1 MENIKTFEEV
11 KAASD
16 SAFMAWKNAGQ
27 CEACDSLNNSNRDM
41 ILAYTKRYPLAKAY
55 KLWTGIV
62 NIDVENPH
70 NFCFDVL
77 FDGQPESVNR
87 IEQAMDEIAR
97 LNAAEAANGI
107 ILIWS

>member
-1 MENIKTFEEV
+1 
-11 KAASD
+11 
-16 SAFMAWKNAGQ
+16 
-27 CEACDSLNNSNRDM
+27 M
-41 ILAYTKRYPLAKAY
+41 IITYLERYPLAKAY

-62 NIDVENPH
+62 NIDVENLY

-87 IEQAMDEIAR
+87 IEQATDEIAR